1 MSITVRFSPEEK
13 TLVRDFAK
21 MHGISISELIRKS
34 VMEQIEDEYDLK
46 VYERAKREFDANPV
60 TYTLDEVE
68 KALNV
73 K

>member
-34 VMEQIEDEYDLK
+34 VMAQIEDEYDLK

>member
-1 MSITVRFSPEEK
+1 MSISVRLSPEEK
-13 TLVRDFAK
+13 TLFQDFAK
-21 MHGISISELIRKS
+21 LHGISVSELIRRS
-34 VMEQIEDEYDLK
+34 VMAQIEDEYDLK
-46 VYERAKREFDANPV
+46 VYERAKHAFDANPI

>member
-46 VYERAKREFDANPV
+46 VYEQAKREFDANPV

>member
-21 MHGISISELIRKS
+21 MHGISISELIRRS
-34 VMEQIEDEYDLK
+34 VMAQIEDEYDLK